1 MVLTT
6 VNQQKMLVYLL
17 FIIRTMATLQ
27 ELGQVFSTMRRNKI
41 VVSIVLLMLVIP
53 SQGKQ
58 YNRYN
63 R

>member
-27 ELGQVFSTMRRNKI
+27 EVGQVFSTMRRNKI